1 MAELIIEKDGFNRI
15 MTSLPSFVSA
25 HDSRKVLNYI
35 KLEHKAGTGSV
46 TAVALDGF
54 MLCKLEVP
62 AMGNEDFDVMMPVCA
77 RTQAKSVKITLDGDK
92 LIFDHE
98 NLYQI
103 IYNKIE
109 GQYINWRQIVPT
121 NNDQYSVAVN
131 PRYLAKALK
140 SLPKD
145 ARYVVLKFGSNV
157 MPILIEDNKDTQM
170 LVLPIRISQ

>member
-1 MAELIIEKDGFNRI
+1 MPELIIEKDGFNRI

-25 HDSRKVLNYI
+25 HDRRKALNHI

-62 AMGNEDFDVMMPVCA
+62 AMGNEDFDVVIPVCA

-109 GQYINWRQIVPT
+109 GQYFDWRQIMPAD
-121 NNDQYSVAVN
+121 NNQYSITVN

-140 SLPKD
+140 SVPKD
-145 ARYVVLKFGSNV
+145 ARSVTFRFGSP
-157 MPILIEDNKDTQM
+157 MSPILIEDNKDTQM
-170 LVLPIRISQ
+170 LVLPIRASQ